1 MADKRYALDMN
12 YDEWKEYVEKG
23 LQEPKFRTDQ
33 ITQWVWQKHTDD
45 PEDMTNLSKDLRT
58 KLAEKADFAYP
69 QIVREQRSSDGTRKF
84 LMQMRD
90 GNSVEAVLMKFSDRL
105 TACISTQVGCPLQCT
120 FCATGLSGF
129 VRNLTAGEIA
139 GQMLAI
145 EKKIDREV
153 NNVVYMGMGEPF
165 MNTENVLK
173 SIRMLNDPKLR
184 NLGIRHITVSTSGV
198 IPGIKALAD
207 SGLGVRLAVSLHA
220 ADDELRSYLMPVNH
234 SYPVDQLRKALQDY
248 QEKTGDRVSI
258 EYTLF
263 GGLNDS
269 VDHARALV
277 RYLKGLH
284 SFVNLIPYNS
294 VDGRYDKPKSENVL
308 KFRTVLQTA
317 GFETEIRS
325 ELGAD
330 IDAACGQL
338 RRKTIDGEAAPLE
351 APAYSITKADMAP
364 ERPRA
369 PQAAKQARPRPKS
382 APRSYEEGAAA
393 KRYPSRASGGFV
405 EERGK
410 RRKTEMSSQERY
422 RSGKMKEARPVYRGR
437 NSDDGEAAFEQHGR
451 RDERPPVR
459 GEERFRDGGERPR
472 RSFGGAKPYGR
483 RTDAGGTERRDDRP
497 QDRRFAKESGDRR
510 PEGRSF
516 NKSDSGTYQRD
527 RGFNKGDGGSS
538 PRDRGFGKSDGG
550 TYQRDRGFNKGDGGS
565 APRDRGFSKDN
576 GGPKREGRPQ
586 GGKTHKSGTPSAKQ
600 GAFSKYY
607 GSEKRGKR
615 GK

>member
-1 MADKRYALDMN
+1 MADKRYALDMD

-33 ITQWVWQKHTDD
+33 ITQWVWEKHTDD
-45 PEDMTNLSKDLRT
+45 PEEMTNLSKDLRT

-69 QIVREQRSSDGTRKF
+69 QIIREQRSADGTRKF

-90 GNSVEAVLMKFSDRL
+90 GNSVESVLMKYGDRL

-145 EKKIDREV
+145 EKKIGREV

-165 MNTENVLK
+165 MNTDSVLK

-198 IPGIKALAD
+198 IPGIQALAD

-220 ADDELRSYLMPVNH
+220 ADDELRSFLMPVNH
-234 SYPVDQLRKALQDY
+234 SYPVDQLRKALQEY
-248 QEKTGDRVSI
+248 QEKTGDRISI

-269 VDHARALV
+269 IDHARALV
-277 RYLKGLH
+277 RYLKGIH
-284 SFVNLIPYNS
+284 AFVNLIPYNA
-294 VDGRYDKPKSENVL
+294 VDGRYDKPKSEDVL
-308 KFRTVLQTA
+308 KFRSVLQTA

-325 ELGAD
+325 EQGAD

-338 RRKTIDGEAAPLE
+338 RRKTIEGEAAPLE
-351 APAYSITKADMAP
+351 APAYSVTKADLT

-369 PQAAKQARPRPKS
+369 PQTAIPSKAQNTPR
-382 APRSYEEGAAA
+382 RYDTGANS
-393 KRYPSRASGGFV
+393 KRYPTRPSGGFV
-405 EERGK
+405 DERGK
-410 RRKTEMSSQERY
+410 RRKTDKTSQERY
-422 RSGKMKEARPVYRGR
+422 RSGKMKEARPVYRGT
-437 NSDDGEAAFEQHGR
+437 DGGEGAAPAQRGR
-451 RDERPPVR
+451 YGSKPPVKS
-459 GEERFRDGGERPR
+459 EERFFGEKR
-472 RSFGGAKPYGR
+472 GA
-483 RTDAGGTERRDDRP
+483 ARDDRGE
-497 QDRRFAKESGDRR
+497 RRPFGEGEGKPRGSYGGTKPSGRGAAGGKGRFGDRTQDAR
-510 PEGRSF
+510 PERDARRAKPSGRNF
-516 NKSDSGTYQRD
+516 EKDAG
-527 RGFNKGDGGSS
+527 
-538 PRDRGFGKSDGG
+538 
-550 TYQRDRGFNKGDGGS
+550 
-565 APRDRGFSKDN
+565 APKEGRGFSKDDR
-576 GGPKREGRPQ
+576 GPKREGRPQ
-586 GGKTHKSGTPSAKQ
+586 NAGARKGGAKTAKPS
-600 GAFSKYY
+600 AFSKFY
-607 GSEKRGKR
+607 GSDKRGKR